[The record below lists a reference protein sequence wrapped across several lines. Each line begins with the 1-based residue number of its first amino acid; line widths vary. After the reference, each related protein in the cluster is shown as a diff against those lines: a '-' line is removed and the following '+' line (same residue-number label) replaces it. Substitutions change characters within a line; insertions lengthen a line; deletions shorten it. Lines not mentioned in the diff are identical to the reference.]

1 MSSEDK
7 TPEVEQQKKQEP
19 EGEVSGLVLENYS
32 FTTAAAIVGYVDR
45 KVCVM
50 MTDGRQLFGVLRV
63 FDQYGSIVI
72 QDTFERIYLPDNRYG
87 EEYIGDLLIRG
98 ENLLMI
104 GDLDIDKE
112 DEPIDKLERIPFD
125 DAKRE
130 QKQIS
135 VNAVKI

>member
-1 MSSEDK
+1 MNQ
-7 TPEVEQQKKQEP
+7 TNPARRCI
-19 EGEVSGLVLENYS
+19 G
-32 FTTAAAIVGYVDR
+32 

-135 VNAVKI
+135 VNAVKIHKHKSSSLHKYGKVTESFVEF